1 MTELFLVLGFIVL
14 VAIGVPIAFSL
25 GLVAFV
31 GISLVDALPVVVVFT
46 KMFNGLNSFVL
57 LAVPLF
63 ILAAN
68 IMNHGNISQKLIDF
82 SLSLVGHISG
92 G

>member
-1 MTELFLVLGFIVL
+1 MTEIFLVILFIAMI
-14 VAIGVPIAFSL
+14 AIGVPIAFSL

-31 GISLVDALPVVVVFT
+31 GISLVPALPSIVVFT
-46 KMFNGLNSFVL
+46 KMFHGLNSFVL

-68 IMNHGNISQKLIDF
+68 IMNHGKISQ
-82 SLSLVGHISG
+82 
-92 G
+92 